1 MIHPSPPLL
10 FDLLPALP
18 DGMRY
23 APAILSADEE
33 GALLAA
39 MAPLAF
45 RAFEFRGYEGR
56 RRVVSFGW
64 RYDFRNRGIEAAEP
78 LPPFLERLR
87 ERAAA
92 FAGLD
97 PMAMPHALVTEY
109 SPGSAIGWHRDRP
122 EFGDVVGVSLGAPCR
137 FRLRRRESRGWK
149 RTSIDLPPR
158 SAYLLRGPARSEWEH
173 SIPPVDALRYSVTF
187 RSLNVADP
195 AKP

>member
-1 MIHPSPPLL
+1 MIDPSAPLL
-10 FDLLPALP
+10 FDLAPVLP

-23 APAILSADEE
+23 APALLSANEE
-33 GALLAA
+33 QALLAA
-39 MAPLAF
+39 MAPLPF

-64 RYDFRNRGIEAAEP
+64 RYDFRNRSVEAAEP

-92 FAGLD
+92 FASLEAA
-97 PMAMPHALVTEY
+97 AMPHALVTEY

-137 FRLRRRESRGWK
+137 FRLRRRAGRGWE

-173 SIPPVDALRYSVTF
+173 SIPPVEALRYSVTF
-187 RSLNVADP
+187 RSLNAAKF